1 MRVVAIYF
9 GDIEDA
15 GKEGWFRMAHV
26 EGTVW
31 ISKNSPGRQ
40 AKRSPQSQE
49 PLFNDFRIL

>member
-40 AKRSPQSQE
+40 AKRSPQSQQ